1 MSPSELL
8 EVAVSLSEHP
18 APGKLKQV
26 YRRRAISTAY
36 YALFHRLAGMCADTL
51 VGARKSQTP
60 AWQRTYRAL
69 EHGFAKSALLELA
82 RRSNNDAVTLLS
94 EVFVALQQFRH
105 EADYDPH
112 GVYEDGASGSCITM
126 ARLGIEAVS
135 GLSPEVKLEI
145 ATSLILRSR
154 R

>member
-1 MSPSELL
+1 MTAFDLIQ
-8 EVAVSLSEHP
+8 VAASLSDHP
-18 APGKLKQV
+18 ARGKLKQA

-36 YALFHRLAGMCADTL
+36 YALFHHLAGMCADTL
-51 VGARKSQTP
+51 VGASKSRTA

-82 RRSNNDAVTLLS
+82 RRSDVEAIKLLS
-94 EVFVALQQFRH
+94 EIFVALQQFRH

-112 GVYEDGASGSCITM
+112 GSYEDGSSGACIMM
-126 ARLGIEAVS
+126 ARLGLHAVS
-135 GLSPEVKLEI
+135 SLTPEMKAEI